1 MVFNMLDTIL
11 SYIEILP
18 EVPSDYFNAVMFFG
32 FFYYLFLFNIP
43 RISFFFMRLFK
54 RLIEFFTYLYNLYK
68 TKLKSILRKDD
79 NNEMV

>member
-1 MVFNMLDTIL
+1 MLDTIL

-32 FFYYLFLFNIP
+32 FFYYLALFNIP
-43 RISFFFMRLFK
+43 RISFFFMRLF
-54 RLIEFFTYLYNLYK
+54 RWISEYTYYLCKLCK

-79 NNEMV
+79 NNE

>member
-1 MVFNMLDTIL
+1 MIERFFQYIKLL
-11 SYIEILP
+11 S

-43 RISFFFMRLFK
+43 RICFFLMKLSRW
-54 RLIEFFTYLYNLYK
+54 ISEYTYYLCKLCK

-79 NNEMV
+79 NNETD